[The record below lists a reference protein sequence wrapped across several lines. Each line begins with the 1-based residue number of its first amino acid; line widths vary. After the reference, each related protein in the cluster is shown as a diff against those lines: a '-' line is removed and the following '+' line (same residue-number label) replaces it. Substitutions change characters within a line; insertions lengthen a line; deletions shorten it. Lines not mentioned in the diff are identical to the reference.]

1 MEIKLFII
9 LGALLSAIGVSIG
22 AIGAHLLKEK
32 MSPEHLAIMEIGV
45 RYQMYHAIAMIAL
58 ASTLSLFQHE
68 WLNFSLWAM
77 FVGVVLFSG
86 SLYLYAL
93 TLIKAFAYI
102 TPIGGILL
110 VISWITYTLG
120 LLKST

>member
-1 MEIKLFII
+1 MEIKLFVI
-9 LGALLSAIGVSIG
+9 LGALLGAIGVSIG
-22 AIGAHLLKEK
+22 AIGAHLLKER
-32 MSPEHLAIMEIGV
+32 MSSEHLGIMEIGV
-45 RYQMYHAIAMIAL
+45 RYQMYHAIALIAL
-58 ASTLSLFQHE
+58 ACTLNIFQHE

-77 FVGVVLFSG
+77 FLGTVLFSG

-93 TLIKAFAYI
+93 TLIKAFAFI